1 MSLVPWSPHPEVWM
15 LLLGTL
21 ALGWYTSKVLQPKAL
36 ALGYTGIGRRQRVW
50 FTLGFLGIWLAS
62 DWPVHDIAENYLYFV
77 HMIQHL
83 LLSMLIPAC
92 FVLATPRWLFELL
105 VTPGSRTW
113 RVFRRMS
120 SPIVAGVTFN
130 ALTLGLHWS
139 RLVQLSAD
147 SGALHFTLHLLIF
160 TFGMLMWMP
169 VIGPITEWRLQPL
182 AQCIYL
188 FSMSIVPTVPGGWL
202 VFAEG
207 VVYRHYDTPT
217 RLWGVDVLA
226 DQQTAGAIMKLF
238 GGFVL
243 WAIIVVIF
251 SRWASAEGKANNKQR
266 RIIDLERLRDFDERQ
281 ATVDSE
287 VGTDALTFEDV
298 AKAFAATPAPPEPAR

>member
-21 ALGWYTSKVLQPKAL
+21 ALGWYTANVLQPKAL
-36 ALGYTGIGRRQRVW
+36 ALGYTGIVRRQRLW

-62 DWPVHDIAENYLYFV
+62 DWPVHDIAENHLYFV

-120 SPIVAGVTFN
+120 SPIVAGVAFN

-169 VIGPITEWRLQPL
+169 VISPITEWRLQPL
-182 AQCIYL
+182 TQCIYL

-266 RIIDLERLRDFDERQ
+266 QIIDLKRIRDFDERQ
-281 ATVDSE
+281 ATDASE

-298 AKAFAATPAPPEPAR
+298 TNAFAAAPAPPEPAR

>member
-1 MSLVPWSPHPEVWM
+1 MVSVPWTPHPEVWM
-15 LLLGTL
+15 LLVGTL
-21 ALGWYTSKVLQPKAL
+21 ALGWYTARVLEPKAVQ
-36 ALGYTGIGRRQRVW
+36 LGYDPVTRRQRVW
-50 FTLGFLGIWLAS
+50 FLLGFVGIWAAS
-62 DWPVHDIAENYLYFV
+62 DWPVHDIAEDYLYFV

-105 VTPGSRTW
+105 VPPDSRIW
-113 RVFRRMS
+113 RWFRVASR
-120 SPIVAGVTFN
+120 PIVAGLVFN

-147 SGALHFTLHLLIF
+147 NGEIHFSFHLLIF
-160 TFGMLMWMP
+160 VSGLLMWMP
-169 VIGPITEWRLQPL
+169 VIGPITDWRLAPL
-182 AQCIYL
+182 SQCLYL

-202 VFAEG
+202 VFAED

-217 RLWGVDVLA
+217 RLGGIDVLV
-226 DQQTAGAIMKLF
+226 DQQAAGAIMKLF

-251 SRWASAEGKANNKQR
+251 SRWATIEGKANEISR
-266 RIIDLERLRDFDERQ
+266 RATDLERIRLFDE
-281 ATVDSE
+281 AKKAAE
-287 VGTDALTFEDV
+287 PLTFEDV
-298 AKAFAATPAPPEPAR
+298 SEVWATTPAPPEPAR